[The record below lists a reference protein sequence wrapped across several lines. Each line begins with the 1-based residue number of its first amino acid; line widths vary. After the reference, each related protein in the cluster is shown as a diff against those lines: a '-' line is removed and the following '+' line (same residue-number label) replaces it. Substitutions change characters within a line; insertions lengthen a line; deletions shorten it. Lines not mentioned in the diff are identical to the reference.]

1 MTSLM
6 CLSGE
11 AMTQLCCLAVA
22 VFFEARGE
30 PTTGQYAV
38 AEVIMNR
45 VEDDRY
51 PDTVCGVVF
60 EDSQFSFTEH
70 YSILSRA
77 SNSSK
82 AAVLADAAQKAKT
95 VASDVLDGYR
105 IGITSTHYHTVSV
118 DPFWAEHFELDG
130 MIGNHL
136 FYTNTTQ
143 YR

>member
-6 CLSGE
+6 
-11 AMTQLCCLAVA
+11 CLAVA

-30 PTTGQYAV
+30 PLDGQYAV

-45 VEDDRY
+45 VEDSRY

-60 EDSQFSFTEH
+60 QDRQFSFTH
-70 YSILSRA
+70 DGKPDKLPRKATRA
-77 SNSSK
+77 SK
-82 AAVLADAAQKAKT
+82 RAKR
-95 VASDVLDGYR
+95 VASEVLEGYR

-118 DPFWAEHFELDG
+118 DPFWNAHYELDG
-130 MIGNHL
+130 LVGNHL
-136 FYTNTTQ
+136 FYTNNTP

>member
-82 AAVLADAAQKAKT
+82 AAVLAYAAQKAKT

-105 IGITSTHYHTVSV
+105 IGITSTHYHTTSV
-118 DPFWAEHFELDG
+118 DPFWTEHFELDG

>member
-6 CLSGE
+6 
-11 AMTQLCCLAVA
+11 CLAVA

-51 PDTVCGVVF
+51 PDTVCAVVF
-60 EDSQFSFTEH
+60 EDSQFSFTH
-70 YSILSRA
+70 DGKPDSLPRVATRA
-77 SNSSK
+77 SK
-82 AAVLADAAQKAKT
+82 RAKR
-95 VASDVLDGYR
+95 VASEVLEGYR

>member
-6 CLSGE
+6 
-11 AMTQLCCLAVA
+11 CLAVA

-30 PTTGQYAV
+30 TTTGQYAV

-60 EDSQFSFTEH
+60 EDSQFSFTH
-70 YSILSRA
+70 DGKPDRLPRVATRA
-77 SNSSK
+77 SK
-82 AAVLADAAQKAKT
+82 RAKR
-95 VASDVLDGYR
+95 VASEVLEGYR
-105 IGITSTHYHTVSV
+105 IGITSTHYHTTSV

-130 MIGNHL
+130 MIGNHV

>member
-6 CLSGE
+6 
-11 AMTQLCCLAVA
+11 CLAVA

-60 EDSQFSFTEH
+60 EDSQFSFTH
-70 YSILSRA
+70 DGKPDRLPRVATRA

-82 AAVLADAAQKAKT
+82 AAVLAYAAQKAKT

>member
-105 IGITSTHYHTVSV
+105 IGITSTHYHTTSV